1 MVNADDDMGN
11 PVADTLLDCCVI
23 GQAEAPEGVIEAWKS
38 SQEAKGGYGEQTS
51 THGQQQQTHGGH
63 GQQQQSGGY
72 GQQEQEH
79 DLDDMQSQVYGGHP
93 MGYGGQRRSYGPR
106 FGRPQGP
113 TF

>member
-38 SQEAKGGYGEQTS
+38 SQEAKGGYGEQTA
-51 THGQQQQTHGGH
+51 THGHE
-63 GQQQQSGGY
+63 QQQSGGY

-79 DLDDMQSQVYGGHP
+79 DIDDMQSQVYGGHP
-93 MGYGGQRRSYGPR
+93 MQ
-106 FGRPQGP
+106 
-113 TF
+113 